1 MDKKDNSLDDVIN
14 KRLLDGTI
22 DGISDRSKD
31 WILDGTIDGISDG
44 LKDGILDSTIDGISD
59 SSKDV
64 ISEGCFDGT
73 IHGISDGSKDGFLDG
88 TSYRRRFKRWLCCRV
103 TRCLNLIESQTKILH
118 TSLVYIL
125 LYKFNFLFFF

>member
-44 LKDGILDSTIDGISD
+44 LKDGISD
-59 SSKDV
+59 
-64 ISEGCFDGT
+64 GCFDGT
-73 IHGISDGSKDGFLDG
+73 IHGISDGSEDGFLDG

-103 TRCLNLIESQTKILH
+103 TRCLDFKKINWITH
-118 TSLVYIL
+118 EDSVYVTF
-125 LYKFNFLFFF
+125 LYTFI

>member
-44 LKDGILDSTIDGISD
+44 SKDGISD
-59 SSKDV
+59 
-64 ISEGCFDGT
+64 GCFD
-73 IHGISDGSKDGFLDG
+73 
-88 TSYRRRFKRWLCCRV
+88 V
-103 TRCLNLIESQTKILH
+103 
-118 TSLVYIL
+118 
-125 LYKFNFLFFF
+125 LFMVFQMVPKMDF